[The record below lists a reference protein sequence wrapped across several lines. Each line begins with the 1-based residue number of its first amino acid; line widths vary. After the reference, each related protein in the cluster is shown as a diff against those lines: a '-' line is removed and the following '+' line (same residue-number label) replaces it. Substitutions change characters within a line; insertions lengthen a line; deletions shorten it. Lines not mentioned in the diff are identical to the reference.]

1 MSRKYQPALLE
12 RVIDEQQIA
21 PRIGELYQLSGG
33 GFGGKAMRSYAE
45 AWAAIALLNGE
56 YVHWIDGAC
65 RFNPARVIKCLPSNI
80 PESNNL
86 LHNLFVGRGF
96 TVHQFSALIERLASE
111 ISITKAKLVV
121 IDGPLVM
128 HLDEQVKDRE
138 ARALL
143 KKSLKHLANCAS
155 KYHIAIILI
164 TSSKP
169 YSKRHANLLKMI
181 ENSCPQRLTGRI
193 EARGKTSRMRLLHH
207 PSGTSGYRELA
218 VEQET
223 LQQSFSRIFHQQI
236 MLQHGS
242 NEEIE
247 SLIELS

>member
-1 MSRKYQPALLE
+1 MPANYQPAVFE
-12 RVIDEQQIA
+12 RTIDEQLIT
-21 PRIGELYQLSGG
+21 PRTGSLYQLSGD
-33 GFGGKAMRSYAE
+33 GFAGKSMRSYAE
-45 AWAAIALLNGE
+45 AWAAVALLNGE

-65 RFNPARVIKCLPSNI
+65 RFNPARIIKCLPSNI

-121 IDGPLVM
+121 IDGPVVM

-143 KKSLKHLANCAS
+143 KKSLQHLAHCAS
-155 KYHIAIILI
+155 KYHIAIIVI

-181 ENSCPQRLTGRI
+181 ENSCPQRLTGRT
-193 EARGKTSRMRLLHH
+193 EARRNTSRIRLLHH

-236 MLQHGS
+236 MLQHGY

>member
-1 MSRKYQPALLE
+1 MPRKYQPALLE

-33 GFGGKAMRSYAE
+33 GFGGKTMRSYAE
-45 AWAAIALLNGE
+45 AWTAIALINGE

-65 RFNPARVIKCLPSNI
+65 RFNPARIIKCLPSHI

-111 ISITKAKLVV
+111 LSITKAKLVV
-121 IDGPLVM
+121 IDGPVVM

-143 KKSLKHLANCAS
+143 KKSLQHLAHCAS

-169 YSKRHANLLKMI
+169 YSKRHASLLKMI
-181 ENSCPQRLTGRI
+181 EHNCPRRLTGRM
-193 EARGKTSRMRLLHH
+193 EKRGKTGRMHLLHY
-207 PSGTSGYRELA
+207 PSGTSGYRETVA
-218 VEQET
+218 EQET
-223 LQQSFSRIFHQQI
+223 LQQSFSRIIHQQI
-236 MLQHGS
+236 MQQYDTSLD
-242 NEEIE
+242 IE

>member
-1 MSRKYQPALLE
+1 MSSKHQPALFE
-12 RVIDEQQIA
+12 KAIDEQQIA
-21 PRIGELYQLSGG
+21 PRIGELYQLSGS

-65 RFNPARVIKCLPSNI
+65 RFNPARIIKCLPSNI

-96 TVHQFSALIERLASE
+96 TVHQFSALIERLANE

-121 IDGPLVM
+121 IDGPVVM

-143 KKSLKHLANCAS
+143 KKSLKHLAYCAS

-169 YSKRHANLLKMI
+169 YSKRHATLLK
-181 ENSCPQRLTGRI
+181 
-193 EARGKTSRMRLLHH
+193 KTAL
-207 PSGTSGYRELA
+207 
-218 VEQET
+218 
-223 LQQSFSRIFHQQI
+223 
-236 MLQHGS
+236 
-242 NEEIE
+242 ND
-247 SLIELS
+247 

>member
-121 IDGPLVM
+121 IDGPVVM

-143 KKSLKHLANCAS
+143 KKSLNHLVHCAS

-169 YSKRHANLLKMI
+169 YSKRHANLLKMV
-181 ENSCPQRLTGRI
+181 EKSCPQRLTGRI